1 MAGFPSL
8 EFFSEIEELAHFVDG
23 KGDENNFNI
32 LNDDDLDMSSDI
44 PSHGLFRWDDCM
56 LAVDSSNNLLL
67 GDPLLNRPM
76 LCDQSELLNLQ
87 PASTGFNPETLIP
100 VSLPAD
106 SSTHTVEPPAEPEK
120 DVLPERD
127 SEVQEPQEKQS
138 VQSTNVSLIATP
150 TCDVSPA
157 PDVNSAPVRIVVNTR
172 FKSRPRNIK
181 MVAPALLPKPTH
193 NLVKIPKAE
202 ESTTLTRLKRIRS
215 GEKLVRHPNQP
226 DIGSSE
232 QKSPRSSTIKKCRHE
247 QSEVVASSPA
257 RSTSPSSDV
266 SDREGIPFWSLRSRH
281 SSVSSGMK
289 RKAYELDPLRDPQM
303 ERCRR
308 NAVNAKKNRE
318 LRKAH
323 MAELEQ
329 KVEDVCRE
337 RDELAGENESLKEAK
352 LKLEQEVKHLN
363 NILKN
368 QSQLSSLIGKLA
380 PSSVIL
386 GDLSASGNEEDQII
400 SSGMCLHVD
409 GQNATIEYCSY
420 CAKKAGKKLSE

>member
-1 MAGFPSL
+1 
-8 EFFSEIEELAHFVDG
+8 
-23 KGDENNFNI
+23 
-32 LNDDDLDMSSDI
+32 
-44 PSHGLFRWDDCM
+44 
-56 LAVDSSNNLLL
+56 
-67 GDPLLNRPM
+67 
-76 LCDQSELLNLQ
+76 
-87 PASTGFNPETLIP
+87 
-100 VSLPAD
+100 
-106 SSTHTVEPPAEPEK
+106 
-120 DVLPERD
+120 
-127 SEVQEPQEKQS
+127 
-138 VQSTNVSLIATP
+138 
-150 TCDVSPA
+150 
-157 PDVNSAPVRIVVNTR
+157 
-172 FKSRPRNIK
+172 

-202 ESTTLTRLKRIRS
+202 ENTTLTRLKRIRL
-215 GEKLVRHPNQP
+215 GEKLVRHPSQP
-226 DIGSSE
+226 EIGSSE

-380 PSSVIL
+380 PSSVIV